1 MEIKVVRA
9 LDNEVW
15 NKFLIEQPAANIFH
29 TPEMFE
35 VFNRTHGYQS
45 DLWAVVNNRGNVLA
59 LLTPVR
65 ITLMKGMLSIF
76 TTRSVAYGS
85 VLCSTHNEGQRSL
98 DCLLQAYLH
107 QDKHAY
113 LVTELRN
120 RYDVTTIQSML
131 VKRGFVFEG
140 ELNYLINL
148 NCSLDT
154 VMSNFNRST
163 RQKISREL
171 KKGSVSIGEITKR
184 NQLTEWYKLLLKTY
198 EAAKVP
204 LADISLFEAA
214 FDILFPL
221 GMVKFLI
228 VRVEGI
234 GVACSAELIF
244 KDTIYGW
251 YGGTDRNF
259 SYYCPTEM
267 LMWYILKWGVENG
280 YRVYDFGGAGKPD
293 EEYGVRDFKA
303 KFGGTLVN
311 YGRNIK
317 IHHPLLLKLS
327 KSGYAA
333 YRRFL

>member
-1 MEIKVVRA
+1 MEIKIVRA
-9 LDNEVW
+9 LDNDVW
-15 NKFLIEQPAANIFH
+15 NKFLIEHPNANIFH

-35 VFNRTHGYQS
+35 VFNRAHGYQS
-45 DLWAVVNNRGNVLA
+45 DLWAAVNNSGNVLA

-65 ITLMKGMLSIF
+65 ITLMKGLLSLF

-85 VLCSTHNEGQRSL
+85 VLCTTQDEGKMALDSL
-98 DCLLQAYLH
+98 LAAYLY
-107 QDKHAY
+107 QDRHAY

-120 RYDVTTIQSML
+120 RYDMTTIQSL
-131 VKRGFVFEG
+131 LDKRGFIFEG

-148 NCSLDT
+148 NCSPDT
-154 VMSNFNRST
+154 LMGNFNRST

-171 KKGSVSIGEITKR
+171 KKGRASISEITER
-184 NQLTEWYKLLLKTY
+184 NQITEWYSLLQKTY
-198 EAAKVP
+198 AAAKVP
-204 LADISLFEAA
+204 LADISLFESA

-221 GMVKFLI
+221 GMIKFLI
-228 VRVEGI
+228 VSVEGV
-234 GVACSAELIF
+234 GAACSAELIF

-280 YRVYDFGGAGKPD
+280 CRVYDFGGAGKPD
-293 EEYGVRDFKA
+293 EEYGVREFKA

-311 YGRNIK
+311 YGRNIR